1 MTGLQNIKKY
11 FTYEDRLRTNVSIIT
26 GILIVIF
33 NLFSGY
39 IIVYIIAY
47 LILGMHNPGQGFKFL
62 FLIPGIAAGAGL
74 LKLCILILDL
84 LLGGT
89 DMEEYSYLRVILLA
103 SIAVYLTVLFFFI
116 LIVLSAFIESLINS
130 VKL

>member
-1 MTGLQNIKKY
+1 
-11 FTYEDRLRTNVSIIT
+11 
-26 GILIVIF
+26 
-33 NLFSGY
+33 
-39 IIVYIIAY
+39 
-47 LILGMHNPGQGFKFL
+47 MHNPGPGLMFL
-62 FLIPGIAAGAGL
+62 YLIPVIAVGAGL
-74 LKLCILILDL
+74 LRFCILILDL

-89 DMEEYSYLRVILLA
+89 EMEEYSYLRVILLA